1 MIKEADALT
10 SPQKEMARVAS
21 TLSLNTVEEEPTE
34 SLPSEP
40 QSPGQPPA
48 PDHSTTLN
56 KSPQLATTKAGDKD
70 NDRPTPVQKRNKKQ
84 KAKKEK
90 QQKCK
95 HGHCPERKSTDPLLR
110 CCTCMTWHHPQCVG
124 DAKGDGDF
132 CGAWTC
138 HQCRLVPAQIRQL
151 EKTISQISRDVQ
163 TIKQVQSSHSKMQKS
178 LDDAQLNN
186 QQLVSHLAIKTADC
200 QVLKGELNILQDR
213 VELLQCTSAPDSPVL
228 VNSYP
233 AVHAPSPAAYW
244 RFTAQESLFSAITRC
259 DGSGQARVLH
269 CYNQRCIERTE
280 TGIQAGGDSCWH
292 Q

>member
-1 MIKEADALT
+1 MVCHIGGQLGTKVVISALGMLALYMCFNGTGIWGGDTMCTETVKYILSGLITPAKKLITPFRHLGSRLRSRSLLNTTIADTSLAELDVSQMIKEADALT
-10 SPQKEMARVAS
+10 SPHKEMARVAS

-178 LDDAQLNN
+178 LDEAQLNN
-186 QQLVSHLAIKTADC
+186 Q
-200 QVLKGELNILQDR
+200 
-213 VELLQCTSAPDSPVL
+213 
-228 VNSYP
+228 
-233 AVHAPSPAAYW
+233 
-244 RFTAQESLFSAITRC
+244 
-259 DGSGQARVLH
+259 
-269 CYNQRCIERTE
+269 
-280 TGIQAGGDSCWH
+280 
-292 Q
+292 